1 MSRHLIRWGA
11 AALLVVSFAQPARAL
26 PLGGAEEGIALSFS
40 ALWEQLTAPFAGIIA
55 TWEDTDS
62 RGTCDPNGG
71 ICPADGGGDAPDS
84 RGTCDPNG
92 GGCTS

>member
-1 MSRHLIRWGA
+1 MFRHLIRWGA

-26 PLGGAEEGIALSFS
+26 PLGGAEDGFTLSFS
-40 ALWEQLTAPFAGIIA
+40 ELWEQLIAPFAEIVA
-55 TWEDTDS
+55 TWDDTDG

-71 ICPADGGGDAPDS
+71 ICPLDDGGDPLQG

-92 GGCTS
+92 GGCGG

>member
-1 MSRHLIRWGA
+1 MFRHLIRWGA

-26 PLGGAEEGIALSFS
+26 PLGGAEEGFTLSFS
-40 ALWEQLTAPFAGIIA
+40 ALWEQLMAPLAEIA
-55 TWEDTDS
+55 AAWEDTDG

-71 ICPADGGGDAPDS
+71 ICPLDESSDPLQG

-92 GGCTS
+92 GGCDG